1 MLMFFFSDSD
11 FLEKKTVFNKM
22 CYLSIATL
30 LVRFKYYHAWL
41 LADAICN
48 LSGLGFHG
56 YSACGSC
63 KWDLVSN
70 VDVLQFEV
78 IVMTF
83 LYLLG
88 NLLLSSLFKL
98 CTVETKS
105 IFNECWRILEYGYL
119 SLNVFY
125 SCD

>member
-1 MLMFFFSDSD
+1 
-11 FLEKKTVFNKM
+11 M

-98 CTVETKS
+98 CTVKTKQ

>member
-1 MLMFFFSDSD
+1 MYLKISLTGLLFSTNWLLTYAHVFFSDSD

-83 LYLLG
+83 LYLPG

-98 CTVETKS
+98 CSV
-105 IFNECWRILEYGYL
+105 
-119 SLNVFY
+119 
-125 SCD
+125 

>member
-1 MLMFFFSDSD
+1 MLLEKNNNEPPVHYQLVANLCSCFFSDSD

-78 IVMTF
+78 TVMTF

-98 CTVETKS
+98 CTV
-105 IFNECWRILEYGYL
+105 
-119 SLNVFY
+119 
-125 SCD
+125 